1 MKGRPHRRPFFFA
14 TAMPALPR
22 PYLLVL
28 TSRWRAGQLLLTL
41 VLATAGCRAPG
52 REGTASLPGP
62 TPPRV
67 EQAIAALTRDLL
79 ALGPGVTEEE
89 AGRFARTAILSA
101 RRLATEYRAVRPAW
115 AQNVLVN
122 WGLKPRGLCYQWA
135 EDLHRSLAPL
145 PHRQLALRPVVAR
158 RGTSREHNALVVF
171 LVHRPPESGL
181 VLDAW
186 RHGGRLYWA
195 PLRADKYPWTLADAA
210 E

>member
-1 MKGRPHRRPFFFA
+1 MPPVPPPRLSALIFRPRAGLLLATLLAA
-14 TAMPALPR
+14 TA
-22 PYLLVL
+22 
-28 TSRWRAGQLLLTL
+28 
-41 VLATAGCRAPG
+41 CRAPG
-52 REGTASLPGP
+52 REHGVATPSPGP
-62 TPPRV
+62 TTPPV

-115 AQNVLVN
+115 AQNILVN

-135 EDLHRSLAPL
+135 EDLHRCLAPL

-195 PLRADKYPWTLADAA
+195 PLRVDKYPWTLADAA